1 MRRCRLRNVGSGAL
15 DRGRWAAAMA
25 LWAACAL
32 PVGWT
37 IGCGGAAP
45 SGGPTTTMDVVMDA
59 TSDIAGDAALDAAQD
74 AIADVGSSWECLLAP
89 DAPSPDFLRA
99 LGCPGDFQALAS
111 DPIDASIPGARSV
124 KTVMD
129 RVDVQ
134 VRAGQGDQPVAALY
148 FQNSGKYQV
157 HWEFAHAHL
166 SGGGLPPVPPLG
178 QFNTTEYY
186 SPNRRFLLGAVT
198 YYEEPGRWVYEISP
212 YDTAS
217 AEMIAAAFDRIAA
230 LAFFGDELAFHPTS
244 QAVEAVAAKL
254 PPGVPVL
261 TTSDLFAGI
270 SYQPLNLGTT
280 IGRLTFST
288 AAGVEAVPPDFRELV
303 VLDTVPNDIGV
314 TAGIITAQ
322 FQTPLSHIN
331 VLSQNRGTPNMG
343 LLGAT
348 TNPTLRALE
357 GQWVQ
362 LTVGAFDWSIRA
374 ATQGEADA
382 WWEAHKPAAVTVPA
396 LDLTVTDLTDD
407 VDLLNQWGDVADVGL
422 GPALAHAIPA
432 FGGKASHFAA
442 FTLMSHKVP
451 HPRAFAVPV
460 YWYRKFLS
468 DNGFDAQ
475 VQALVADPTVAAD
488 PVERDARLAALRD
501 AMRAAPLDPDFLSM
515 VLAKLATDFPGVRMR
530 FRSSTNAED
539 LDGFTGAGLY
549 TSKTGD
555 PSDPDKPVADAIRK
569 VWASVWTSRAFQE
582 RAYRSID
589 HLAVGMALL
598 VHRSFPDEEA
608 NGVALTANIFDPS
621 GLEPGFYVNVQRGG
635 TSVVKPPAGVTTDQF
650 IYHYSFPGQP
660 LVFLTHSS
668 LVQPGETVLTLAQTY
683 ALGQALDEIHTFY
696 MPLYGPP
703 PDDPTRFYAMDV
715 EFKFDGEPGEEPA
728 LFVKQAR
735 PHPGWGL

>member
-1 MRRCRLRNVGSGAL
+1 
-15 DRGRWAAAMA
+15 MA
-25 LWAACAL
+25 
-32 PVGWT
+32 P
-37 IGCGGAAP
+37 
-45 SGGPTTTMDVVMDA
+45 DV
-59 TSDIAGDAALDAAQD
+59 
-74 AIADVGSSWECLLAP
+74 AP
-89 DAPSPDFLRA
+89 DAGPGWECVLEDGAPAPEFLTR
-99 LGCPGDFQALAS
+99 LGCPGDFEALAS

-124 KTVMD
+124 KTVID
-129 RVDVQ
+129 RVDV
-134 VRAGQGDQPVAALY
+134 RPAADAGARDGGGGEGQPALY
-148 FQNSGKYQV
+148 FQNSALYQV

-198 YYEEPGRWVYEISP
+198 FYEEPGRWVYEISP

-217 AEMIAAAFDRIAA
+217 AEMIATAFDRIAGA
-230 LAFFGDELAFHPTS
+230 AFFGEELAFHPTS
-244 QAVEAVAAKL
+244 QAVEAVAADL
-254 PPGVPVL
+254 PPRIPVL
-261 TTSDLFAGI
+261 STEDLFAGI
-270 SYQPLNLGTT
+270 TYQPLNLGTT

-288 AAGVEAVPPDFRELV
+288 AAAVETTPPDFRDLV
-303 VLDTVPNDIGV
+303 VLDAVPNDIGV
-314 TAGIITAQ
+314 TAGVITAA

-357 GQWVQ
+357 GRWVE
-362 LTVGAFDWSIRA
+362 LTVGAFEWSIRA
-374 ATQGEADA
+374 ATQAEADA

-396 LDLTVTDLTDD
+396 MDLSVTELTDD
-407 VDLLNQWGDVADVGL
+407 VDLLNLWGDVQDIGL
-422 GPALAHAIPA
+422 GEALGHAIPA

-442 FTLMSHKVP
+442 FTLMSDKVP
-451 HPRAFAVPV
+451 HPKAFAIPV
-460 YWYRKFLS
+460 YWYRKFME

-475 VQALVADPTVAAD
+475 VQALLDDPLVAAN
-488 PVERDARLAALRD
+488 PVERDARLGALRD
-501 AMRAAPLDPDFLSM
+501 AMRAAPLDPAFLDA
-515 VLAKLATDFPGVRMR
+515 VLGKLAADFPGVRMR

-589 HLAVGMALL
+589 HRAVGMALL

-621 GLEPGFYVNVQRGG
+621 GLEPGFYVNVQKGG
-635 TSVVKPPAGVTTDQF
+635 TSVVKPPLGVTTDQF
-650 IYHYSFPGQP
+650 IYHYTFPGQP

-668 LVQPGETVLTLAQTY
+668 LVPPGETVLTLAQTY

-703 PDDPTRFYAMDV
+703 PEDPTRFYAMDV
-715 EFKFDGEPGEEPA
+715 EFKFDGDPGEEPA
-728 LFVKQAR
+728 LYVKQAR